1 MDQSSDNLQSLFSGE
16 FIISPDALR
25 ERLSGIKAYVLDW
38 DGVFNDG
45 FKADSGSSPYNE
57 IDSMGTNL
65 LRFSHYLASGQ
76 NPVFAIVT
84 GENNH
89 ASFHLARREH
99 FHAVYFK
106 IWHKV
111 AALEHICQQYGLQPS
126 EVAFVFDDVLDLSA
140 ARVAGLRIMVPH
152 ASNPLFREFVLE
164 KGWAEYLTG
173 CEGGQNA
180 VRETCELFMG
190 LRNNYADAVTH
201 RMEFTST
208 YQQYLATRQA
218 VSTQFFTADA
228 QQAIQPATV

>member
-1 MDQSSDNLQSLFSGE
+1 MNQSTSNLTSRFNGQ
-16 FIISPDALR
+16 FIESPDALR
-25 ERLSGIKAYVLDW
+25 RRLAGIKAYVFDW

-57 IDSMGTNL
+57 IDSMGSNL
-65 LRFSHYLASGQ
+65 MRFSHHLATGI
-76 NPVFAIVT
+76 NPVFAVVT

-106 IWHKV
+106 VLHKS
-111 AALEHICQQYGLQPS
+111 AAVEHLCQQYGFQPQ
-126 EVAFVFDDVLDLSA
+126 EIAFVFDDVLDLSVA
-140 ARVAGLRIMVPH
+140 KTAGLRIMVPH

-164 KGWAEYLTG
+164 KGWADYITG
-173 CEGGQNA
+173 CDGGNNA

-190 LRNNYADAVTH
+190 LRNNYAEAVTH
-201 RMEFTST
+201 RMEFSER
-208 YQQYLATRQA
+208 YKAYLAERQA
-218 VSTQFFTADA
+218 VTTAFYTADA

>member
-1 MDQSSDNLQSLFSGE
+1 MDLSSNNLQALFTGE
-16 FIISPDALR
+16 FILSPDALR
-25 ERLSGIKAYVLDW
+25 ERLKGIKAYVLDW

-57 IDSMGTNL
+57 IDSMGSNL
-65 LRFSHYLASGQ
+65 MRFSHHLATGT
-76 NPVFAIVT
+76 NPVFAVVT

-106 IWHKV
+106 ILHKS
-111 AALEHICQQYGLQPS
+111 AALEHLCAQYGLQPS
-126 EVAFVFDDVLDLSA
+126 EVAFVFDDALDLSA
-140 ARVAGLRIMVPH
+140 ARISGLRIMVPH

-164 KGWAEYLTG
+164 QGWVDYITG
-173 CEGGQNA
+173 CDGSQNA

-190 LRNNYADAVTH
+190 LRGNYAEAVTH
-201 RMEFTST
+201 RMNFSERYKT
-208 YQQYLATRQA
+208 YLAERQA
-218 VSTQFFTADA
+218 VQTAFYTADA